1 MKVRWTRR
9 ALADL
14 DRIAARMAE
23 DKPTV
28 AAEFVTTIA
37 YQVGRLSEF
46 SLLGRAG
53 AYQDARELVVH
64 RNYLGTYRIRG
75 NEVQVL
81 QVWHV
86 TGNFARGGGRAISGA
101 YPVAGGNA
109 RTDMAQRR

>member
-46 SLLGRAG
+46 PLLGRDG
-53 AYQDARELVVH
+53 A
-64 RNYLGTYRIRG
+64 
-75 NEVQVL
+75 
-81 QVWHV
+81 
-86 TGNFARGGGRAISGA
+86 
-101 YPVAGGNA
+101 
-109 RTDMAQRR
+109 